1 MLRNMS
7 AMSAP
12 ASPVTSERYD
22 FRSVVI
28 SGTKLGLMIG
38 VAVVLFLAAS
48 RVLPAGIVR
57 QLGQT
62 LVVVIAGLA
71 AAFLP
76 ASWVA
81 ARTGEGIA
89 GAAAVG
95 LWGTVVFSAF
105 DIAVLR
111 PLKAYP
117 WTWDAVGG
125 YSTWWYLPMWWMLG
139 TFSAWMGALVAA
151 HQPDGT
157 AARRLVTPT
166 VIAGFILG
174 VALMLV
180 VGVAL
185 PVATGA
191 GLVLALTARALVA
204 LARG

>member
-1 MLRNMS
+1 MF

-12 ASPVTSERYD
+12 ASSVASERYD
-22 FRSVVI
+22 FRSVIV
-28 SGTKLGLMIG
+28 SGTKMGLMIG

-48 RVLPAGIVR
+48 RILPPGFVR
-57 QLGQT
+57 QSGQT
-62 LVVVIAGLA
+62 LVVVIAGMA

-81 ARTGEGIA
+81 SRTGEGIA

-95 LWGTVVFSAF
+95 LWGTVIFSAF

-117 WTWDAVGG
+117 WTWDAIGG

-139 TFSAWMGALVAA
+139 TFVAWMGALVAV
-151 HQPDGT
+151 HQRSGT
-157 AARRLVTPT
+157 GAGRLIGPT
-166 VIAGFILG
+166 VIAGVIVG
-174 VALMLV
+174 VALALIA
-180 VGVAL
+180 GVTL